1 MLVPP
6 APYQLRP
13 LALTDLEAVL
23 AIDALTFPTP
33 TKATLFRHELTNNQL
48 AHYQALLGKNG
59 CLLGFAGYW
68 LMADEAHI
76 STIAVHPDW
85 QRRGLGELLLL
96 NMLYLQCEQQ
106 ASLSTLEVRR
116 SNRVAQAL
124 YHKYGYELVGER
136 PRYYKNGED
145 ALLLT
150 RYLVSDRNGEDQ
162 FGRLRR
168 VLYARLHKADWE
180 GSTEH

>member
-1 MLVPP
+1 MLTPP

-13 LALTDLEAVL
+13 LALTDLNQVL
-23 AIDALTFPTP
+23 VIDALTFPTP
-33 TKATLFRHELTNNQL
+33 TRAALFRHELTSNEI
-48 AHYQALLGKNG
+48 AHYQALTGENG
-59 CLLGFAGYW
+59 RLLGFSGYW
-68 LMADEAHI
+68 LLADEGHI

-85 QRRGLGELLLL
+85 QGRNLGELLLL

-106 ASLSTLEVRR
+106 AILSTLEVRR

-124 YHKYGYELVGER
+124 YAKYGYELVGER

-150 RYLVSDRNGEDQ
+150 RHLAPPATGEMLFGAMRQ
-162 FGRLRR
+162 ALYGRL
-168 VLYARLHKADWE
+168 
-180 GSTEH
+180 